1 MFARVLID
9 VTVAKKRIKGIVL
22 INFRIQIGKK
32 WNYVFILYMPS
43 LGVKELRPA
52 DIIAEGGATLCSDSQ
67 WESGQRAFAEFYPRY
82 MKAKYRKIIG
92 IVNKPPKSPISTH
105 SPFTFPSPVF
115 FADSP
120 KGPDESP
127 QQDSPDRAL
136 PSPKREKEIEQQL
149 EMEQEETDS
158 CDSCS
163 TSVSIS
169 NCTSVLT

>member
-1 MFARVLID
+1 MLID

-105 SPFTFPSPVF
+105 SPFTSPSPVF
-115 FADSP
+115 FA
-120 KGPDESP
+120 ESP
-127 QQDSPDRAL
+127 QQDSPDGRSLAFSSMYVYVCVYL
-136 PSPKREKEIEQQL
+136 CVCMCVCVWLQGCL
-149 EMEQEETDS
+149 
-158 CDSCS
+158 
-163 TSVSIS
+163 
-169 NCTSVLT
+169 